1 MEMNSKFAMKYI
13 PRAIESHLAK
23 LVRTNKA
30 VLVTGARQVGKS
42 TLLRHRFPERRYV
55 SLDDP
60 FLEEQARADGG
71 MFLDLNAPP
80 VTLDEVQRAPTLF
93 RFLKMRCDEANGA
106 GLFLLTGSQPF
117 HLMRDASESMS
128 GRLAVLELGGLSLRE
143 RRGDPFAERFLPTAD
158 YVRRRAAT
166 ARAPSNLWAT
176 IHRGSFPALLDP
188 DRDWAAF
195 HADYLKTYVER
206 DVRQL
211 SAVQDL
217 AAFRRFVIAIAARTG
232 QMLNYSNIADEIGK
246 DVGTVRGWV
255 SLLEASGLVALL
267 EPFASSALK
276 RAIKT
281 PKLYFLDTGL
291 AAYLGRWLTP
301 ETLASGAMA
310 GHLFETFA
318 VCEVI
323 KSFANAG
330 LDWRHHLSYYRGRDR
345 RKTTRGGVEREVEGE
360 IDLVIEENGVLHP
373 VEIKLGANPS
383 ADAAA
388 AFPVLDA
395 VPDRS
400 RGVGAILCTC
410 PQPGVLRDNLL
421 ALPIWY
427 V

>member
-1 MEMNSKFAMKYI
+1 MKYI
-13 PRAIESHLAK
+13 PRAIEGHLDR
-23 LVRTNKA
+23 LVRSNKA

-42 TLLRHRFPERRYV
+42 TLLRERFPDRRYV
-55 SLDDP
+55 TLDDP
-60 FLEEQARADGG
+60 FLEEQARADGAT
-71 MFLDLNAPP
+71 FLDLNAPP
-80 VTLDEVQRAPTLF
+80 VTLDEVQRAPELF
-93 RFLKMRCDEANGA
+93 RFLKMRCDGTDGA

-143 RRGDPFAERFLPTAD
+143 RAGDPFVAPFFPTPG
-158 YVRRRAAT
+158 YVRRRAKT
-166 ARAPSNLWAT
+166 ARAPRNLWAA
-176 IHRGSFPALLDP
+176 IHRGSFPGLLDP
-188 DRDWAAF
+188 ARDWAAF

-217 AAFRRFVIAIAARTG
+217 AAFRRFVAAAAARTG

-246 DVGTVRGWV
+246 DVGTVKGWM
-255 SLLEASGLVALL
+255 SLLEASGLVVLL

-301 ETLASGAMA
+301 ESLAAGAMA

-318 VCEVI
+318 VGEVV

-345 RKTTRGGVEREVEGE
+345 RKLSRGGTEREVEGE
-360 IDLVIEENGVLHP
+360 IDLVIERDGVLHP
-373 VEIKLGANPS
+373 VEIKLGAHPS
-383 ADAAA
+383 ADQAA

-395 VPDRS
+395 VPDRT
-400 RGVGAILCTC
+400 RGPGAILCTC
-410 PQPGVLRDNLL
+410 PQPGVLRENLL
-421 ALPIWY
+421 ALPVWY

>member
-1 MEMNSKFAMKYI
+1 MKYVS
-13 PRAIESHLAK
+13 RAIEGHLK
-23 LVRTNKA
+23 RLVRTSKA

-42 TLLRHRFPERRYV
+42 TLLRERFPDRRYV
-55 SLDDP
+55 TLDDP
-60 FLEEQARADGG
+60 FLEEQARSDGAA
-71 MFLDLNAPP
+71 FLDLNAPP
-80 VTLDEVQRAPTLF
+80 VTLDEVQRAPELF
-93 RFLKMRCDEANGA
+93 RFLKMRCDETDGA

-143 RRGDPFAERFLPTAD
+143 RAGDPFAEPFFPTPG
-158 YVRRRAAT
+158 YVRKRAKT
-166 ARAPSNLWAT
+166 ARAPRNLWAA
-176 IHRGSFPALLDP
+176 IHRGSFPGLLDP
-188 DRDWAAF
+188 ARDWAAF

-217 AAFRRFVIAIAARTG
+217 VAFRRFVAATAARTG

-246 DVGTVRGWV
+246 DVGTVKGWM
-255 SLLEASGLVALL
+255 SLLEASGLVVLL

-301 ETLASGAMA
+301 ESLAAGAMA

-318 VCEVI
+318 VGEVV

-345 RKTTRGGVEREVEGE
+345 KKLSRGGTEREVEGE
-360 IDLVIEENGVLHP
+360 IDLVIERDGVLHP
-373 VEIKLGANPS
+373 VEIKLGAHPS
-383 ADAAA
+383 ADQAA

-395 VPDRS
+395 VPDRT
-400 RGVGAILCTC
+400 RGAGAILCTC
-410 PQPGVLRDNLL
+410 PQPGVLRENLL
-421 ALPIWY
+421 ALPVWY

>member
-1 MEMNSKFAMKYI
+1 M
-13 PRAIESHLAK
+13 
-23 LVRTNKA
+23 
-30 VLVTGARQVGKS
+30 
-42 TLLRHRFPERRYV
+42 
-55 SLDDP
+55 
-60 FLEEQARADGG
+60 
-71 MFLDLNAPP
+71 
-80 VTLDEVQRAPTLF
+80 
-93 RFLKMRCDEANGA
+93 
-106 GLFLLTGSQPF
+106 
-117 HLMRDASESMS
+117 
-128 GRLAVLELGGLSLRE
+128 
-143 RRGDPFAERFLPTAD
+143 
-158 YVRRRAAT
+158 T
-166 ARAPSNLWAT
+166 ARAPRNLWAA

-188 DRDWAAF
+188 SRDWAAF

-217 AAFRRFVIAIAARTG
+217 AAFRRFVAATAARTG

-246 DVGTVRGWV
+246 DVGTVKGWM

-301 ETLASGAMA
+301 ESLAAGAMA

-318 VCEVI
+318 VGEIV

-345 RKTTRGGVEREVEGE
+345 KKLSRGGSEREVEGE

-383 ADAAA
+383 ADQAA

-395 VPDRS
+395 VPGRT
-400 RGVGAILCTC
+400 RGAGAILCTC
-410 PQPGVLRDNLL
+410 PQPGVLRENLL
-421 ALPIWY
+421 ALPVWY

>member
-1 MEMNSKFAMKYI
+1 MKYI
-13 PRAIESHLAK
+13 PRAIEGHLDR
-23 LVRTNKA
+23 LVRSNKA

-42 TLLRHRFPERRYV
+42 TLLRERFPDRRYV
-55 SLDDP
+55 TLDDP
-60 FLEEQARADGG
+60 FLEEQARADGAT
-71 MFLDLNAPP
+71 FLDLNAPP
-80 VTLDEVQRAPTLF
+80 VTLDEVQRAPELF
-93 RFLKMRCDEANGA
+93 RFLKMRCDGTDGA

-143 RRGDPFAERFLPTAD
+143 RAGDPFVAPFFPTPG
-158 YVRRRAAT
+158 YVRRRAKT
-166 ARAPSNLWAT
+166 ARAPRNLWAA
-176 IHRGSFPALLDP
+176 IHRGSFPGLLDP
-188 DRDWAAF
+188 ARDWAAF

-217 AAFRRFVIAIAARTG
+217 AAFRRFVAAAAARTG

-246 DVGTVRGWV
+246 DVGTVKGWM
-255 SLLEASGLVALL
+255 SLLEASGLVVLL

-301 ETLASGAMA
+301 ESLAAGAMA

-318 VCEVI
+318 VGEVV

-345 RKTTRGGVEREVEGE
+345 RKLSRGGTEREVEGE
-360 IDLVIEENGVLHP
+360 IDLVIERDGVLHP
-373 VEIKLGANPS
+373 VEIKLGAHPS
-383 ADAAA
+383 ADQAA

-395 VPDRS
+395 VPGRS
-400 RGVGAILCTC
+400 RGAGAILCTC
-410 PQPGVLRDNLL
+410 PQPGVLRENLL
-421 ALPIWY
+421 ALPVWY

>member
-1 MEMNSKFAMKYI
+1 MKYI
-13 PRAIESHLAK
+13 PRAIEGHLDR
-23 LVRTNKA
+23 LVRSNKA

-42 TLLRHRFPERRYV
+42 TLLRERFPDRRYV
-55 SLDDP
+55 TLDDP
-60 FLEEQARADGG
+60 FLEEQARADGAT
-71 MFLDLNAPP
+71 FLDLNAPP
-80 VTLDEVQRAPTLF
+80 VTLDEVQRAPELF
-93 RFLKMRCDEANGA
+93 RFLKMRCDETDGA

-143 RRGDPFAERFLPTAD
+143 RAGDPFVKPFFPTPG
-158 YVRRRAAT
+158 YVRQRAKT
-166 ARAPSNLWAT
+166 ARAPRNLWAA
-176 IHRGSFPALLDP
+176 IHRGSFPGLLDP
-188 DRDWAAF
+188 ARDWAAF

-217 AAFRRFVIAIAARTG
+217 AAFRRFVAAAAARTG

-246 DVGTVRGWV
+246 DVGTVKGWM
-255 SLLEASGLVALL
+255 SLLEASGLVVLL

-301 ETLASGAMA
+301 ESLAAGAMA

-318 VCEVI
+318 VGEVV

-345 RKTTRGGVEREVEGE
+345 RKLSRGGTEREVEGE
-360 IDLVIEENGVLHP
+360 IDLVIERDGVLHP
-373 VEIKLGANPS
+373 VEIKLGAHPS
-383 ADAAA
+383 ADQAA

-395 VPDRS
+395 VPGRT
-400 RGVGAILCTC
+400 RGPGAILCTC
-410 PQPGVLRDNLL
+410 PQPGVLRENLL
-421 ALPIWY
+421 ALPVWY

>member
-1 MEMNSKFAMKYI
+1 M
-13 PRAIESHLAK
+13 
-23 LVRTNKA
+23 
-30 VLVTGARQVGKS
+30 
-42 TLLRHRFPERRYV
+42 
-55 SLDDP
+55 
-60 FLEEQARADGG
+60 
-71 MFLDLNAPP
+71 
-80 VTLDEVQRAPTLF
+80 
-93 RFLKMRCDEANGA
+93 
-106 GLFLLTGSQPF
+106 
-117 HLMRDASESMS
+117 
-128 GRLAVLELGGLSLRE
+128 
-143 RRGDPFAERFLPTAD
+143 
-158 YVRRRAAT
+158 
-166 ARAPSNLWAT
+166 
-176 IHRGSFPALLDP
+176 
-188 DRDWAAF
+188 
-195 HADYLKTYVER
+195 
-206 DVRQL
+206 RQL

-217 AAFRRFVIAIAARTG
+217 AAFRRFVVAIAARTG

-267 EPFASSALK
+267 EPFASSALR

-318 VCEVI
+318 VGEVI

-395 VPDRS
+395 IPDRS

-410 PQPGVLRDNLL
+410 PQPGVLRDNLF